1 VNITPLDIKQRQ
13 FRLKFRGFDIR
24 EVDSFLEEVT
34 ASIEDMV
41 RENAALRED
50 KASLE
55 SQLVTYKD
63 AEKALRDTLLAAQK
77 MAEDMKATSERDASL
92 RLKEAELGAEKI
104 LMDAKNQ
111 LTRLEEEITELKRLK
126 QRFTLKVR
134 GVIDDHLKMLD
145 YEEREEGTQ
154 G

>member
-1 VNITPLDIKQRQ
+1 MNITPLDIKQRQ